1 MAYRLPHV
9 VMGDRSGNIRW
20 WDVTTR
26 QSSSFITHRDGIRRI
41 KFSPGDRRHGRI
53 AVLFYDNTFSV
64 FDLKHSYEEIL
75 AKPLGIH
82 LIRWLISILPQF
94 PGTRVLELDWLPLRT
109 NKDDSLALRMILQL
123 GVKPLWFDAFSS
135 VMSQDYSNVPGTP
148 SAGDL
153 RKYMIDSPPCVAD
166 YAVPNMLLKVLEP
179 YHREACLLDDE
190 RVRLYSKFVKRGSTL
205 RLAFAAAVFGKSM
218 EALFWLQLPH
228 DLNHPMNK
236 LADKLPQK
244 GPHTSRT
251 RDVDEASM
259 FSRMFKKNHCPSRG
273 MLWLLKL
280 G

>member
-1 MAYRLPHV
+1 MEVFTALIC
-9 VMGDRSGNIRW
+9 MG
-20 WDVTTR
+20 
-26 QSSSFITHRDGIRRI
+26 SS
-41 KFSPGDRRHGRI
+41 
-53 AVLFYDNTFSV
+53 L
-64 FDLKHSYEEIL
+64 
-75 AKPLGIH
+75 LGGEIH
-82 LIRWLISILPQF
+82 LIRWLISLLPQF

-109 NKDDSLALRMILQL
+109 NKDDPLVLCVAGADRVTRKLGDESQTSNNLRDIPAGTFALSSIAPHTTWPVGALRMILQL
-123 GVKPLWFDAFSS
+123 GVKPSWFDAFSS

-153 RKYMIDSPPCVAD
+153 RKYMIDSPTCVAD

-190 RVRLYSKFVKRGSTL
+190 RVRLYSKVVKRGSTL

-244 GPHTSRT
+244 GPHTART

-259 FSRMFKKNHCPSRG
+259 SSRMFKKNHCPSLG

-280 G
+280 GDKCILVLSARK